1 MCMINNMLLVKNLKK
16 EKYYNQINFLFKKN
30 FIGKLVKKGNK
41 YYAVSCFKNLKYLIK
56 KKIKKDFNLLLFLV
70 IFYSSLKFHFIK
82 KRFGGSKKE
91 IPIYLNKVRQV
102 KFIIKKMFSYSKSLE
117 KRKSLDFNKLVNLC
131 LLTIKKKGFL
141 ISEKNKAFIKAKENR
156 ILVRSLKK

>member
-1 MCMINNMLLVKNLKK
+1 MVGNNTLLIKNLKK
-16 EKYYNQINFLFKKN
+16 EKYYNQVNFAFKQN
-30 FIGKLVKKGNK
+30 FIGKLIKKGNK
-41 YYAVSCFKNLKYLIK
+41 YYAISIFHKLKYLMK

-70 IFYSSLKFHFIK
+70 MFYSSIKFHFIK

-91 IPIYLNKVRQV
+91 IPIYLNKVRQI

-117 KRKSLDFNKLVNLC
+117 KRKSLDLNKLTNLC
-131 LLTIKKKGFL
+131 LLTIRKKGAL
-141 ISEKNKAFIKAKENR
+141 ISDKNKAFIKAKENR